1 MLSKW
6 YCMVGQI
13 GLDMSVFI
21 ISSIWTRS
29 PTLQSKQWQSL
40 HHDLQMTEDN
50 QCYTSPDLR
59 ELLANYLADAKNTIN
74 KISVK
79 LCPLWHVSQFQLR
92 KQSG

>member
-1 MLSKW
+1 
-6 YCMVGQI
+6 
-13 GLDMSVFI
+13 
-21 ISSIWTRS
+21 
-29 PTLQSKQWQSL
+29 
-40 HHDLQMTEDN
+40 MTEDN

-92 KQSG
+92 KHRVAKDMTIQFKTGSLLNCVLCVDTCFAQYIKIKLSKCLLSFKPP